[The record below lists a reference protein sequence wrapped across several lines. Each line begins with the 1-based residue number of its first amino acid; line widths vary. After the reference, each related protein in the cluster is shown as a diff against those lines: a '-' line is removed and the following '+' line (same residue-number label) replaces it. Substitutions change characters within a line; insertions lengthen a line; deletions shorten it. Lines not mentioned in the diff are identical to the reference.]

1 MLVAAPADSK
11 TPTPSVRS
19 VVRRPDTTTAA
30 ILAVSDDLEVRDL
43 LLELAIAEGFG
54 VRCAETEA
62 EAAEIL
68 DLERPGLVLVDLDMP
83 ARTGTK
89 FLRALR
95 QGPLNGIPC
104 IAITASNDPMLA
116 VSVDAS
122 IFYKPDLDGI
132 DTAIGRLFWP
142 ETRGR

>member
-1 MLVAAPADSK
+1 MLVAAPSDSK
-11 TPTPSVRS
+11 SSSPPVNS
-19 VVRRPDTTTAA
+19 VVRRPDTATAA
-30 ILAVSDDLEVRDL
+30 ILALTDDPEVRDL
-43 LLELAIAEGFG
+43 LLELAIADGFG
-54 VRCAETEA
+54 VRCAATEA

-83 ARTGTK
+83 ARAGTK
-89 FLRALR
+89 FLRTLR
-95 QGPLNGIPC
+95 QGPLSEIPC

-132 DTAIGRLFWP
+132 DTAIERLFWP
-142 ETRGR
+142 ETYGR

>member
-1 MLVAAPADSK
+1 MLVAAPLDSK
-11 TPTPSVRS
+11 SPTPAISA

-30 ILAVSDDLEVRDL
+30 ILALTADPEVRDL

-83 ARTGTK
+83 AGSGTK
-89 FLRALR
+89 FMRALR

-104 IAITASNDPMLA
+104 IAITGSNDPMLA

-122 IFYKPDLDGI
+122 PPP
-132 DTAIGRLFWP
+132 ARCS
-142 ETRGR
+142 R

>member
-1 MLVAAPADSK
+1 VLLASPTDSNSAASPVQRQDAS
-11 TPTPSVRS
+11 
-19 VVRRPDTTTAA
+19 TAA
-30 ILAVSDDLEVRDL
+30 ILAFTDDLEVRDL

-54 VRCAETEA
+54 VRCAATEA

-68 DLERPGLVLVDLDMP
+68 DLERPGMVLVDLDMP
-83 ARTGTK
+83 SRAGTK
-89 FLRALR
+89 FMRAFR
-95 QGPLNGIPC
+95 EGPLRGIPC

-132 DTAIGRLFWP
+132 DAAIVRLFWP
-142 ETRGR
+142 ESHGTR